1 MLSHKVTA
9 SGRPTTQLTEAS
21 YPLATMNTNVA
32 LIDHLTLIM
41 KMKVK
46 AASED
51 GQFTSA
57 EIITLTMAS
66 VHATEQLFPYLQG
79 TEKKVIATQV
89 ITTVV
94 HQLVAEGVLDPN
106 LGAVLEALPVQQII
120 DAMVILMNKIGGW
133 FKRHWPSIKLWMQ
146 THLCCCCFPGTPPS
160 TKVKSTNS
168 QSTTAPGLN
177 SAELDRIN
185 TLLEPISVT
194 SLPLNAHPK

>member
-1 MLSHKVTA
+1 MRHPTA
-9 SGRPTTQLTEAS
+9 
-21 YPLATMNTNVA
+21 YPMSTMNANVA

-89 ITTVV
+89 ITTVI

-106 LGAVLEALPVQQII
+106 LGAALEALPVQQII

-146 THLCCCCFPGTPPS
+146 THLCCCCFPNLAASQKPPS
-160 TKVKSTNS
+160 TLVRSTNTHS
-168 QSTTAPGLN
+168 IVPGLN
-177 SAELDRIN
+177 AVELERVN
-185 TLLEPISVT
+185 TLLAPISVT